1 MGCERVRRGCERVW
15 RGCEKN
21 LSFIWVSFC
30 LWFSL
35 LVTSGKISCELP
47 FCQEGRPHE
56 AAWSEVVHSPSRKRD
71 SSPQMKGRGLQG
83 QVKTGGETKFLP
95 PTRAHPGQIK
105 RWKPNHSQVRIHH
118 RILRTGSV
126 FANFDSLF
134 IENSLRIPV
143 RTKDREARVKWK
155 VRRVRI
161 KHSNIQKVSGGLQRT
176 LGVVGSTSGMFTKG
190 KQHGRPSR
198 HRPEWISESRQNSWQ
213 DPFGRSQ
220 TSLKL
225 ALPAQRRGWWLLFT
239 GFLKFYWITCSE
251 GISANKL
258 VWIFHCYSIVLKICL
273 LFTC

>member
-1 MGCERVRRGCERVW
+1 MWRRWDPEHWLW
-15 RGCEKN
+15 RGYEKN
-21 LSFIWVSFC
+21 LAFFWVSFC
-30 LWFSL
+30 PWFSF
-35 LVTSGKISCELP
+35 LVTSGKISNELP
-47 FCQEGRPHE
+47 FCQERRPHE
-56 AAWSEVVHSPSRKRD
+56 AAWSEVVHFPSVEGD

-83 QVKTGGETKFLP
+83 QVKTGGEKKFLP
-95 PTRAHPGQIK
+95 PTGAHPGQIK
-105 RWKPNHSQVRIHH
+105 RWKPNHGQVRIHH

-143 RTKDREARVKWK
+143 ETKDREARVKDQESQNK
-155 VRRVRI
+155 TS
-161 KHSNIQKVSGGLQRT
+161 KQKASGGLQRT
-176 LGVVGSTSGMFTKG
+176 LGVVGSTSGTFTKG

-225 ALPAQRRGWWLLFT
+225 ALPAQRTGWWLLFT
-239 GFLKFYWITCSE
+239 GLLKCYWITCGE

-258 VWIFHCYSIVLKICL
+258 VWIFHCYLIFLKICL
-273 LFTC
+273 LFSY